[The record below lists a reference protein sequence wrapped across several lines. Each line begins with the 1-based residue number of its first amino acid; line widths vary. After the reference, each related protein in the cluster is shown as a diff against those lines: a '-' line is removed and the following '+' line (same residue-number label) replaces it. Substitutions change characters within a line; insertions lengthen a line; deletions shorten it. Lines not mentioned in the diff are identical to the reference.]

1 MDRSMMKKRETR
13 NGILRA
19 GLVALVE
26 HMTTHELSAPL
37 SIDLPSDVDEAPS
50 IRVRLGGI
58 GQQHVWLNTV
68 EVVTETNE
76 EPASRAEGYVRT
88 TWVVSLPETCTRVEL
103 IGLRPR
109 AMALVAGTGVAS

>member
-37 SIDLPSDVDEAPS
+37 SIDMPTGDEDPS
-50 IRVRLGGI
+50 IRVRLAGI

-68 EVVTETNE
+68 EVITEDNTQ
-76 EPASRAEGYVRT
+76 ALSTDDYVRT
-88 TWVVSLPETCTRVEL
+88 TWLVTLPETCTRIEL

-109 AMALVAGTGVAS
+109 GMALVGGSAVAS